1 MNNIVT
7 LNRNGYFPK
16 PTKENAFNNEYVIRL
31 GLFPLCVNI
40 GGNKTTY
47 KKWQDEDYR
56 INNADKLL
64 ALNGESVEDKKNGGT
79 YSAVIT
85 GASIITGKT
94 SNLTVID
101 LDKHGTKRDDGT
113 EINGIEEFEKLVNT
127 YCTTEEERKQA
138 SDTFTVE
145 TPTGGRHLYFRYTD
159 ILENNSANGEL
170 AIDVRSEGGIIVA
183 PGTNR
188 KDDCAWDYN
197 GTIYTDKNTLVEADD
212 KKVPVSQVGKV
223 VRQRWG
229 TYKVIKDCEIQELP
243 TALAEAIRNE
253 YEKLTSGNTTTSSKT
268 NKTNS
273 NSSLL
278 KSITKESELSKKLF
292 PEEKIKEGGRETHLI
307 SVAGHYVR
315 KYDDRVAWKH
325 LCQHNQL
332 YLDPP
337 VAEKDLF
344 RIFSTSIKKRNA
356 ESPYTNFKT
365 GKTDIGKMVAYSS
378 EKYPSFTRGNTM
390 FRWNEKNKVYKKI
403 THGHLQKEYYKLNE
417 NDSEIDDSKS
427 RKYADT
433 MMSYNRTVDDVAPNR
448 NYIYCDD
455 GIIDIITGEI
465 TPASSDIKLVC
476 KFKGRVMTDEDYREA
491 FDNSNFRKYL
501 NSTFKY
507 NDELINLFGEV
518 MGNELCP
525 HQRELETFT
534 IFVGGGSNG
543 KSVAFDIFESI
554 YHNPNE
560 SIGCLKMNLFDK
572 SKENRFRFENFE
584 GKQAN
589 HSRDDALPR
598 KLDPILKSLVTGEN
612 VLVEEKMKGQYVA
625 SFNASHIY
633 SVNNL
638 DTVEDKSDGMY
649 RRMAI
654 IPFEVKAGTK
664 AEVSR
669 GDADIVADPEMVRQ
683 ITDNEND
690 IVFNFAYRGFK
701 RLQANGYKFS
711 YCRKSEEYKEE
722 YRKDSDSAYNFA
734 TKRLI
739 KNKQSKVKK
748 SLVIEEY
755 KKFCEEEDISK
766 PLGKKNFNN
775 WLVLNY
781 RVEVKPYG
789 GIDYYRGIELKDT
802 NYIDYELEFNKKNQE
817 CDKLTHQNEVS
828 RALIE
833 KLRNENAI
841 LQEAKT
847 PIEDLN
853 KYRREMDELLARITQ
868 LENEKKELEL
878 ENETLSLIIEAK
890 DEELKK

>member
-1 MNNIVT
+1 MSNIVS

-16 PTKENAFNNEYVIRL
+16 PTKENAFNNEYVIKL

-56 INNADKLL
+56 INNAEQLVS
-64 ALNGESVEDKKNGGT
+64 LNGKSVEDKKDGGT
-79 YSAVIT
+79 YETIIT
-85 GASIITGKT
+85 GASIITGET

-101 LDKHGTKRDDGT
+101 LDKHGAKRDDGT
-113 EINGIEEFEKLVNT
+113 EIDGIAEFDKLLDK
-127 YCTTEEERKQA
+127 YCTVEEK
-138 SDTFTVE
+138 DTVLNTFTVE
-145 TPTGGRHLYFRYTD
+145 TPTGGKHLYFRYSD
-159 ILENNSANGEL
+159 IIEGSPANPNL
-170 AIDVRSEGGIIVA
+170 AIDVRGEGGIIVA

-188 KDDCAWDYN
+188 KDDCAWSYD
-197 GTIYTDKNTLVEADD
+197 GTIYTDKNTLVTVDD
-212 KKVPVSQVGKV
+212 EKVPVSDVGKV
-223 VRQRWG
+223 VRQKWG
-229 TYKVIKDCEIQELP
+229 TYKVIKDCEIQEMP
-243 TALAEAIRNE
+243 DNLAEAIREE
-253 YEKLTSGNTTTSSKT
+253 YEIYMSSKGTATTSAKT
-268 NKTNS
+268 KKQAS
-273 NSSLL
+273 ESV
-278 KSITKESELSKKLF
+278 SIKKVTVETELSKKLF
-292 PEEKIKEGGRETHLI
+292 PQEKIKTGGRETHLI

-315 KYDDRVAWKH
+315 KYDDPIAWRH

-332 YLDPP
+332 YVDPP
-337 VAEKDLF
+337 VAENDLL
-344 RIFSTSIKKRNA
+344 RIFNTAIKKRNS
-356 ESPYTNFKT
+356 ESPYTNFRT

-390 FRWNEKNKVYKKI
+390 FRWNEKNKVYEKI

-433 MMSYNRTVDDVAPNR
+433 MMSYNRTVDSESSNR

-455 GIIDIITGEI
+455 GIIDIVTGEI
-465 TPASSDIKLVC
+465 TPASSNIKLVC
-476 KFKGRVMTDEDYREA
+476 KFKGRVMSDEDYQEA
-491 FDNSNFRKYL
+491 FDKSSFKKYL

-507 NDELINLFGEV
+507 NDELINVFGEV

-534 IFVGGGSNG
+534 VFVGGGSNG
-543 KSVAFDIFESI
+543 KSVAFDIIESMQ
-554 YHNPNE
+554 YNPNE

-598 KLDPILKSLVTGEN
+598 KLDPIFKSLVTGEN

-654 IPFEVKAGTK
+654 IPFETKAGTK
-664 AEVSR
+664 AEVSK

-711 YCRKSEEYKEE
+711 YCKKVEECKNN
-722 YRKDSDSAYNFA
+722 YRKDSDSTYNFVSN
-734 TKRLI
+734 KII
-739 KNKQSKVKK
+739 KTNDSKDKVERGA
-748 SLVIEEY
+748 LFNEY
-755 KKFCEEEDISK
+755 EKFCDEEGIAK
-766 PLGKKNFNN
+766 PMGRNKFNQ
-775 WLVLNY
+775 WIELNY
-781 RVEVKPYG
+781 RIKAKKYN
-789 GIDYYRGIELKDT
+789 GIWYYPGIKLLNS

-817 CDKLTHQNEVS
+817 CDKLAHQNEVS

-833 KLRNENAI
+833 KLRNENAK
-841 LQEAKT
+841 LKEAKT
-847 PIEDLN
+847 PIEDFD
-853 KYRREMDELLARITQ
+853 KYHRDMDELLARIAQ
-868 LENEKKELEL
+868 LEKDKKELQQ
-878 ENETLSLIIEAK
+878 ENNCLYEILEAK
-890 DEELKK
+890 EQE

>member
-1 MNNIVT
+1 MSNIVS
-7 LNRNGYFPK
+7 LNSNGYFPF
-16 PTKENAFNNEYVIRL
+16 PTEEDGFNNEYVIRL

-40 GGNKTTY
+40 GGNKTTL
-47 KKWQDEDYR
+47 KKWQDEEYR
-56 INNADKLL
+56 INNAEQLL
-64 ALNGESVEDKKNGGT
+64 SLNGKSVEDKQNGGT
-79 YSAVIT
+79 YSTVIT

-101 LDKHGTKRDDGT
+101 LDKHGAKRDDGT
-113 EINGIEEFEKLVNT
+113 EINGIEEFEKLVNE
-127 YCTTEEERKQA
+127 YCTSEEERKQA
-138 SDTFTVE
+138 LDTFTVE
-145 TPTGGRHLYFRYTD
+145 TPTGGRHLYYRYTD

-188 KDDCAWDYN
+188 RDDCAWKYN
-197 GTIYTDKNTLVEADD
+197 GTIYTDKNTLVEANGEE
-212 KKVPVSQVGKV
+212 VPVSQVGKV

-243 TALAEAIRNE
+243 AALAEAIRDE
-253 YEKLTSGNTTTSSKT
+253 YEKSKAGNTTSAKT

-278 KSITKESELSKKLF
+278 KSINKETELSKKLF
-292 PEEKIKEGGRETHLI
+292 PEEKIKKGGRETHLI

-315 KYDDRVAWKH
+315 KYDDRNAWKH

-337 VAEKDLF
+337 VAEQDLF

-403 THGHLQKEYYKLNE
+403 TQGHLQKEYYKLNE

-433 MMSYNRTVDDVAPNR
+433 MMSYNRTVDSESSNR

-455 GIIDIITGEI
+455 GIIDIVTGEV
-465 TPASSDIKLVC
+465 TPASPDIKLVC
-476 KFKGRVMTDEDYREA
+476 KFKGKIMSDEDYQEA
-491 FDNSNFRKYL
+491 FEKSNFRKYL

-507 NDELINLFGEV
+507 NDELINVFGEV

-543 KSVAFDIFESI
+543 KSVAFDIIESI

-572 SKENRFRFENFE
+572 NKENRFRFENFE

-654 IPFEVKAGTK
+654 IPFETKAGTK

-711 YCRKSEEYKEE
+711 YCRKSEECKDN
-722 YRKDSDSAYNFA
+722 YRKDSDSTYNFVSN
-734 TKRLI
+734 KII
-739 KNKQSKVKK
+739 KTNDSKDKVERGA
-748 SLVIEEY
+748 LFNEY
-755 KKFCEEEDISK
+755 EKFCDEEGITK
-766 PLGKKNFNN
+766 PMGRNKFNQ
-775 WLVLNY
+775 WIELNY
-781 RVEVKPYG
+781 RIKAKKYNGVWYYP
-789 GIDYYRGIELKDT
+789 GIKLLNS

-828 RALIE
+828 RALID
-833 KLRNENAI
+833 KLRAENAT
-841 LQEAKT
+841 LKEAKT

-853 KYRREMDELLARITQ
+853 KYHRDMDELLSRIAQ
-868 LENEKKELEL
+868 LEKDKKELQQ
-878 ENETLSLIIEAK
+878 ENNCLYEILEAK
-890 DEELKK
+890 EQEQ

>member
-31 GLFPLCVNI
+31 ELFPLCVNI

-47 KKWQDEDYR
+47 KRWQDEDYR
-56 INNADKLL
+56 INNADELL
-64 ALNGESVEDKKNGGT
+64 ALNGESVEDKWDGGT

-85 GASIITGKT
+85 GASIITGKV

-101 LDKHGTKRDDGT
+101 LDKHGNKRDDGT
-113 EINGIEEFEKLVNT
+113 EIDGIEEFEKLVNT
-127 YCTTEEERKQA
+127 YCTSEEERKQA
-138 SDTFTVE
+138 LDTFTVE
-145 TPTGGRHLYFRYTD
+145 TPTGGRHLYYRYTD

-188 KDDCAWDYN
+188 RDEYAWSYN
-197 GTIYTDKNTLVEADD
+197 DNIYLDKNTLVTDD
-212 KKVPVSQVGKV
+212 NGNEVIVGKVGKV
-223 VRQRWG
+223 VKQKWG

-243 TALAEAIRNE
+243 IKLAEAIRDE
-253 YEKLTSGNTTTSSKT
+253 YEKITSVTTTSPNTK
-268 NKTNS
+268 KANS

-278 KSITKESELSKKLF
+278 KSINKESELSKKLF
-292 PEEKIKEGGRETHLI
+292 PEEKIKKGGRETHLI

-315 KYDDRVAWKH
+315 KYDDRNAWKH

-337 VAEKDLF
+337 VEEKDLF
-344 RIFSTSIKKRNA
+344 RIFSTSIKKRNE

-378 EKYPSFTRGNTM
+378 EKYPSFTKGNTM

-403 THGHLQKEYYKLNE
+403 THGHLQKEYYELNE

-433 MMSYNRTVDDVAPNR
+433 MMSYNRTVDSESSNR

-455 GIIDIITGEI
+455 GIIDINTGKI
-465 TPASSDIKLVC
+465 TPASPNIKLVC
-476 KFKGRVMTDEDYREA
+476 KFKGRVMSDEDYQET
-491 FDNSNFRKYL
+491 FEKSNFRKYL

-507 NDELINLFGEV
+507 NDELINVFGEV

-543 KSVAFDIFESI
+543 KSVAFDIIESI
-554 YHNPNE
+554 YHNPDE
-560 SIGCLKMNLFDK
+560 SIGCLKMSLFDK
-572 SKENRFRFENFE
+572 SKDNRFRFEGFE

-612 VLVEEKMKGQYVA
+612 LLVEEKMKGQYVA

-654 IPFEVKAGTK
+654 IPFEVKTGTK
-664 AEVSR
+664 IEV
-669 GDADIVADPEMVRQ
+669 DKDEADIVADPEMVRQ

-734 TKRLI
+734 TKRLV

-755 KKFCEEEDISK
+755 KKFCEEEDIPK
-766 PLGKKNFNN
+766 PMGKKNFNN

-802 NYIDYELEFNKKNQE
+802 NYIDYELEFNKKTQE

-828 RALIE
+828 KALIE

-853 KYRREMDELLARITQ
+853 KYNNDVNDLLARITQ
-868 LENEKKELEL
+868 LENEKKELEHTID
-878 ENETLSLIIEAK
+878 TLSLIIEAK
-890 DEELKK
+890 DQEQ

>member
-1 MNNIVT
+1 MSNIVS
-7 LNRNGYFPK
+7 LNSNGYFPF
-16 PTKENAFNNEYVIRL
+16 PTEEDKFNNEYVIRL

-40 GGNKTTY
+40 GGNKTTI
-47 KKWQDEDYR
+47 KRWQDEDYR
-56 INNADKLL
+56 INNAEQLL
-64 ALNGESVEDKKNGGT
+64 ALNGKSVEDKKGGGT
-79 YSAVIT
+79 YETVIT

-101 LDKHGTKRDDGT
+101 LDKHGNKRDDGT
-113 EINGIEEFEKLVNT
+113 EINGIEEFEKLLDE
-127 YCTTEEERKQA
+127 YCTVEEKDRVLN
-138 SDTFTVE
+138 TFTVE
-145 TPTGGRHLYFRYTD
+145 TPTGGRHLYFRYSD
-159 ILENNSANGEL
+159 IFENSPANGKL
-170 AIDVRSEGGIIVA
+170 AIDVRGNGGIIVA

-188 KDDCAWDYN
+188 RDDCAWNYN
-197 GTIYTDKNTLVEADD
+197 GTIYTDKNTLVEAND
-212 KKVPVSQVGKV
+212 KEVPVSQVGKV

-229 TYKVIKDCEIQELP
+229 TYKVIKDNEIQELP
-243 TALAEAIRNE
+243 TALAEAIRDE
-253 YEKLTSGNTTTSSKT
+253 YEKTVARTVTTSSKT

-278 KSITKESELSKKLF
+278 KSINKETELSKKLF

-315 KYDDRVAWKH
+315 QYTDEIAWKH

-337 VAEKDLF
+337 VAEQDLF

-403 THGHLQKEYYKLNE
+403 THGHLQKEYYELNE

-427 RKYADT
+427 KKYADT
-433 MMSYNRTVDDVAPNR
+433 MMSYNRTVDSESSNR

-455 GIIDIITGEI
+455 GVIDIVTGEV
-465 TPASSDIKLVC
+465 TPASPDIKLVC
-476 KFKGRVMTDEDYREA
+476 KFKGKVMTDEDYQEA

-507 NDELINLFGEV
+507 NDELINVFGEV

-543 KSVAFDIFESI
+543 KSVAFDIIESM

-612 VLVEEKMKGQYVA
+612 LLVEEKMKGQYVA

-654 IPFEVKAGTK
+654 IPFETKAGTK
-664 AEVSR
+664 DEVSK
-669 GDADIVADPEMVRQ
+669 GEADIVADPEMVRQ

-711 YCRKSEEYKEE
+711 YCRKSEECKDN
-722 YRKDSDSAYNFA
+722 YRKDSDSTYNFVSN
-734 TKRLI
+734 KII
-739 KNKQSKVKK
+739 KTNDSKDKVERGA
-748 SLVIEEY
+748 LFNEY
-755 KKFCEEEDISK
+755 EKFCDEEGITK
-766 PLGKKNFNN
+766 PMGRNKFNQ
-775 WLVLNY
+775 WIELNY
-781 RVEVKPYG
+781 RIKAKKYNGVWYYP
-789 GIDYYRGIELKDT
+789 GIKLLNS

-828 RALIE
+828 RALID
-833 KLRNENAI
+833 KLRAENAT
-841 LQEAKT
+841 LKEAKT
-847 PIEDLN
+847 PIEDFD
-853 KYRREMDELLARITQ
+853 KYRRERDELLARIEELQ
-868 LENEKKELEL
+868 QENNCLYEILEAKELE
-878 ENETLSLIIEAK
+878 K
-890 DEELKK
+890 